1 MTFGRII
8 ANSSPPWRAAV
19 SIERREKRKIRA
31 KRHCDPDVNTI
42 FKNFLHLADLLFDFP
57 AYVIALALAFQVQG
71 HSRRSLM
78 DQPFSNSV
86 LK

>member
-1 MTFGRII
+1 LNGGESEKYGPGGI
-8 ANSSPPWRAAV
+8 AIQTSTLFS
-19 SIERREKRKIRA
+19 
-31 KRHCDPDVNTI
+31 
-42 FKNFLHLADLLFDFP
+42 KNFLHLADLLFDFP